1 MLKFNHKSKLT
12 AVIAF
17 MVFFL
22 SSPVA
27 WCLDIDS
34 MAAFFKPKKE
44 MLVILLDTS
53 GSQFAEDNMLYM
65 KALQTLSI
73 KPCQQL
79 LLAPIA
85 ASGVGSFSPTLHE
98 TAACSGNSVRDNKAI
113 AQLKAKLITETK
125 KLITETEKMITPSA
139 PRSYIIETIQAV
151 APAVT
156 SADRVVLVVLSD
168 MEENTPNFSVRRK
181 AVSASLGEKIAKE
194 RAIKFNANVHTF
206 VIGAGN
212 EKWSEAKYR
221 EVESF
226 WRALLTSTGAQVKH
240 YGRTVPTF
248 EN

>member
-1 MLKFNHKSKLT
+1 MLKITLKSKLT
-12 AVIAF
+12 AAIAF
-17 MVFFL
+17 IVFFL
-22 SSPVA
+22 SSPVV
-27 WCLDIDS
+27 WGLDIDN
-34 MAAFFKPKKE
+34 MTAFFKPKKE

-53 GSQFAEDNMLYM
+53 GSRLAKDNLLYM
-65 KALQTLSI
+65 KALQALSI

-79 LLAPIA
+79 LLAPID
-85 ASGVGSFSPTLHE
+85 ASGIGSFSPTLHE

-113 AQLKAKLITETK
+113 GHLKARLISEA
-125 KLITETEKMITPSA
+125 EKMLTTSA
-139 PRSYIIETIQAV
+139 SRSHVIETIQAV

-156 SADRVVLVVLSD
+156 RADRVVLVVLSD
-168 MEENTPNFSVRRK
+168 MEENTPNFSVTHK

-194 RAIKFNANVHTF
+194 RAIKFSASVNAF

-212 EKWSEAKYR
+212 EKWNEAKYR

-226 WRALLTSTGAQVKH
+226 WRALLSATGAQVKH